1 MTTTENP
8 FPTPDD
14 SMAVVDSCV
23 AVMSEHFDSVL
34 VLATRRHPD
43 GTSTFTRTGGNFY
56 ASYGV
61 AREWLLKHDE
71 DARIQQR
78 KNDD

>member
-14 SMAVVDSCV
+14 SMSVVESCV

-34 VLATRRHPD
+34 VLATRRHAT
-43 GTSTFTRTGGNFY
+43 GTTTFTKHGGNFY

-61 AREWLLKHDE
+61 AREWLIKEDE
-71 DARIQQR
+71 DARISQR
-78 KNDD
+78 NDD